1 MAGIRLASVIF
12 VALDARLALVL
23 LILLLTAAAPP
34 IVLGWMALL
43 PAERDPF
50 ARAGESSSKKPR
62 DAFAIFLLVNISAGL
77 LLRIPG
83 VHAEWLS
90 AQAIKLLPP
99 DWAENVLI
107 VGAAWF
113 GFVPGLAAAYSA
125 VRANPIRW
133 QLLVGGVLTLILW
146 LVGPWLLNAI
156 SISA

>member
-1 MAGIRLASVIF
+1 MAGIRLAPIIS

-23 LILLLTAAAPP
+23 LILLLIAAAAP

-50 ARAGESSSKKPR
+50 APAGESRSKKPR
-62 DAFAIFLLVNISAGL
+62 DAFAIFLLVNISVGL
-77 LLRIPG
+77 LLRMPG

-90 AQAIKLLPP
+90 SQVTKLLPP
-99 DWAENVLI
+99 DWTENTLMI
-107 VGAAWF
+107 GAVWF
-113 GFVPGLAAAYSA
+113 GFIPGLASAYSA

-156 SISA
+156 STSA